1 MVERLA
7 EEAVLDQ
14 ESCLLLDSGQRLD
27 CQGYLTTLFLSLELF
42 VYYKIVDLWSSSII
56 FHMLFL
62 TNTACV
68 YSTVK
73 APHLQKGKKARGKF
87 KLCIYKSYF
96 INILVFQFL
105 QNN

>member
-1 MVERLA
+1 M
-7 EEAVLDQ
+7 
-14 ESCLLLDSGQRLD
+14 
-27 CQGYLTTLFLSLELF
+27 
-42 VYYKIVDLWSSSII
+42 
-56 FHMLFL
+56 
-62 TNTACV
+62 

-73 APHLQKGKKARGKF
+73 TPHIQKGKKARGKF